1 MRMTKIVNKILCMAL
16 CLTSCIATAQTI
28 GKVEEKGSIEVTGTA
43 EKEVIPDEIYIQITL
58 RERYINKNKIGIE
71 EQEEKLK
78 NAIKSLG
85 LDLKNLFL
93 SDANADYVKI
103 RWKTKDILTKKDY
116 NMKVADAKT
125 LGKVFQELEKIEITD
140 AFIARVNHSKLD
152 SLKKEIKITAIKSAK
167 EKADY
172 LLAAIGEQAGR
183 PMLIQENES
192 IPYQPMLR
200 MTTRSAET
208 AVYNLDASQAKAEE
222 NYEIEFQKIKIAT
235 SVFVRFSIK

>member
-16 CLTSCIATAQTI
+16 YLTSCIATAQTI

-43 EKEVIPDEIYIQITL
+43 EKEVVPDEIYIQITL
-58 RERYINKNKIGIE
+58 REKYINKNKIGIE

-78 NAIKSLG
+78 NVIKSLG

-116 NMKVADAKT
+116 NLKVADAKT